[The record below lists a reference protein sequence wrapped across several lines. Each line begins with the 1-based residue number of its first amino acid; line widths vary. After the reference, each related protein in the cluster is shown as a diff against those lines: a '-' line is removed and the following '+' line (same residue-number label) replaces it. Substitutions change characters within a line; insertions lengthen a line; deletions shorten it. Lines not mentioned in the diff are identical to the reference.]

1 MELERYIVWS
11 EKRLNLSAPWPRR
24 WYIKQVLLRG
34 GADGVATLN
43 QEKIKDLFLRLDLPT
58 EFRRLWEAHFAYEG
72 S

>member
-11 EKRLNLSAPWPRR
+11 EKRLNLSAPWPCR
-24 WYIKQVLLRG
+24 KQFLLPG
-34 GADGVATLN
+34 GADGVAALN